1 MRIAYLSNSHIPSDQ
16 ANSVHVVNMAAAL
29 SDLGHD
35 VTLWVY
41 RGTGTSQWSGADD
54 AAVVAAHFGVRPGF
68 GLRYYA
74 EPEIPGSSSIGSIAA
89 AITCRIQGVDL
100 VIGRHPKACS
110 AAALLGLPVAFESHQ
125 PLRLYPSTDRLFI
138 NTALKRRA
146 LRRLVTIS
154 KPLAG
159 YLRAEV
165 DAEVTAILVAHD
177 AASSVDDL
185 VPRRL
190 GPVDRPQIGYVG
202 HLYAGRGVEVI
213 FALAQRIPEAD
224 FYLIGGTSKDVAYWR
239 GIAADLPN
247 ITLTGFM
254 SPAEAAAMRLGCD
267 ILLAP
272 YQANASVP
280 GGHVTTEWMS
290 PLKIFEYMAAGKA
303 FIVSDLPVLHE
314 VLLDRR
320 NCLLVPPADIAAWE
334 AALRSI
340 LTDHALRDALG
351 HEAHREFHA
360 KYTWVRRAES
370 IVEFAAGR

>member
-41 RGTGTSQWSGADD
+41 RGTGPTPWSGADD
-54 AAVVAAHFGVRPGF
+54 AAGVAAHFGVRSGF

-74 EPEIPGSSSIGSIAA
+74 QPGIPGSSSIGSIAA
-89 AITCRIQGVDL
+89 AIVCRVQSVDL
-100 VIGRHPKACS
+100 VIGRHPKASS

-138 NTALKRRA
+138 DAALKRRV

-154 KPLAG
+154 EPLAR

-165 DAEVTAILVAHD
+165 DAKKTAILIAHD

-202 HLYAGRGVEVI
+202 HLYAGRGVDVI

-224 FYLIGGTSKDVAYWR
+224 FHLIGGTPKDVAHWCCV
-239 GIAADLPN
+239 AANLPN
-247 ITLTGFM
+247 VTLTGFM
-254 SPAEAAAMRLGCD
+254 PPVEAAAMRLGCD

-272 YQANASVP
+272 YQADASVP

-314 VLLDRR
+314 VLSDRR

-334 AALRSI
+334 SALR
-340 LTDHALRDALG
+340 LLLADRGLRDALG

-360 KYTWVRRAES
+360 KYTWARRAES
-370 IVEFAAGR
+370 IIEFATGR